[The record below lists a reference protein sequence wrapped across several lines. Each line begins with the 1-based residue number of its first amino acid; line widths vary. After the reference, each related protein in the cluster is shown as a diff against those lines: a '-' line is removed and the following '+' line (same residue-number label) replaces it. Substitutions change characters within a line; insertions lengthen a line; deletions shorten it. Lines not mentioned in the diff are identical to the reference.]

1 MADAEQ
7 FSSKGKRK
15 RDPNTFDE
23 KTKLISLIRK
33 YYETVENKKTDAVS
47 VLKKTE
53 VWERI
58 RTEFNALSSV
68 PRTTDELKNIWENL
82 KAETREKA
90 AEERQSR
97 MQTGGGPGQVTH
109 IDPIFMEVLEL
120 IQYGA
125 VGCLNPFDSDG
136 VFDNEK
142 DAPMN
147 GDWSDYSS
155 SKLRTPKV
163 KILQELP
170 HCSLEVDEDGHLR
183 VTHGEGSSN
192 ANVRGS
198 EKHEVQRCLQPLH
211 ITPTKSN
218 VKRSQ
223 LTRKRLA
230 PVVNQQLIEA
240 KLQAICSAEA
250 QATGEHEINMRM
262 KNEQLKQEQLK
273 TACLL
278 LDYKVKKQQ
287 YLQKH

>member
-97 MQTGGGPGQVTH
+97 MQTGG
-109 IDPIFMEVLEL
+109 
-120 IQYGA
+120 
-125 VGCLNPFDSDG
+125 
-136 VFDNEK
+136 
-142 DAPMN
+142 
-147 GDWSDYSS
+147 
-155 SKLRTPKV
+155 
-163 KILQELP
+163 
-170 HCSLEVDEDGHLR
+170 
-183 VTHGEGSSN
+183 
-192 ANVRGS
+192 
-198 EKHEVQRCLQPLH
+198 
-211 ITPTKSN
+211 
-218 VKRSQ
+218 
-223 LTRKRLA
+223 
-230 PVVNQQLIEA
+230 
-240 KLQAICSAEA
+240 
-250 QATGEHEINMRM
+250 
-262 KNEQLKQEQLK
+262 
-273 TACLL
+273 
-278 LDYKVKKQQ
+278 
-287 YLQKH
+287 